1 MNTSKQ
7 LFINKNQLL
16 FMKKVLFIAVLL
28 TIQAAKSQSINQG
41 ISFTGGPTPSSSASF
56 GNITELNGVN
66 QFSFEA
72 WVYITSWNT
81 SNCYI
86 FRKLVDANNRI
97 DLQLGTAPGAATT
110 GQQLFLH
117 VTNTGGGN
125 NYVAYNNLNF
135 ALGQW
140 NHFVV
145 TYDGAQTDR
154 TLRQGLYING
164 TKQTVNTYS
173 AGTAGLPA
181 TTPTTAAVFELGK
194 NFFGRIDEVKLYNI
208 ALMPSQFDTN
218 NTINAYHP
226 LYNNLIS
233 YWKMDKNVTTATT
246 VVDTKNKYPGTLTNA
261 SLTPV
266 TDNSTFKYKIVSG
279 YVRSNFY
286 ESGQVS
292 PEYVRNNNDLI
303 YLAASP
309 YANGDLFFDFPI
321 NDGVLTNV
329 THLSSHDTRNGVMD
343 FSGAGASMNCGGDLL
358 NKVDAGIGVFSF
370 ASWVYI
376 DNWVAGSSIFRKY
389 QDANN
394 NIDLQL
400 GVQANDQL
408 VFRLSNGADNYVT
421 ADNSGISAT
430 GWHHVAVT
438 YSGTAGANNQVKL
451 YVDGVLK
458 PISYKNGDGLLPTTG
473 PFIRSNF
480 ELGVN
485 FDGKLD
491 ETVLS
496 QLSLSSGEIT
506 TIKNNPIVVDSWNE
520 TKFNAYWKY
529 DDASKPGKDS
539 RTWLGVLDGLKQ
551 NLTGYTGAKI
561 RIGISGGAFKTMMT
575 SIPARTN
582 FANNVNTILTT
593 YGLDGVDLDFEWCT
607 TTQEWSDYSE
617 VILALNSVLPSTS
630 VFSVTLH
637 PIYYGISPAAIAA
650 LDYVSIQSYGPSPI
664 RFPYAEFVANV
675 STMTTYGF
683 PAQKLIMGLPFYGV
697 ATTDTTKAPTSYKT
711 IVTSNPTL
719 DPTVDA
725 IPVSGTDYTF
735 NGQQTIINK
744 TKYVNDNSLAG
755 MMYWDSGT
763 DVDYANQLSLLR
775 ALNTVMNANIQEVPG
790 GTLSVGDVETDEY
803 RNNLKSRLT
812 VYPNPAKN
820 NFTVKLTV
828 DQKGSVKIFSLTGQ
842 ELFNKSL
849 SSDQK
854 LDINVNSFAP
864 GVYIVT
870 YVDEEGGEKSTKL
883 VIQ

>member
-1 MNTSKQ
+1 MNKL
-7 LFINKNQLL
+7 LFITFL
-16 FMKKVLFIAVLL
+16 IASLS
-28 TIQAAKSQSINQG
+28 ANSQSINQG
-41 ISFTGGPTPSSSASF
+41 ISFTGPTPSSSASF
-56 GNITELNGVN
+56 GNITELNGTN
-66 QFSFEA
+66 QFTFEA
-72 WVYITSWNT
+72 WVYISTWNT

-86 FRKLVDANNRI
+86 FRKLVDTNNRI
-97 DLQLGTAPGAATT
+97 DLQLGTASGAPTT
-110 GQQLFLH
+110 GQQMFIH
-117 VTNTGGGN
+117 ITNAGGGN
-125 NYVAYNNLNF
+125 NYVQYNNLSI

-140 NHFVV
+140 NHIVV
-145 TYDGAQTDR
+145 TYDGTQTDR

-173 AGTAGLPA
+173 AGTAGLPS

-194 NFFGRIDEVKLYNI
+194 NFTGLIDEVKLYNI
-208 ALMPSQFDTN
+208 ALTPSQFDSK

-226 LYNNLIS
+226 LYPNLIS

-261 SLTPV
+261 SLAPI
-266 TDNSTFKYKIVSG
+266 TDNTIFKYKIVSG

-303 YLAASP
+303 YLTASP
-309 YANGDLFFDFPI
+309 YANGDLFFDYP
-321 NDGVLTNV
+321 NNEAVLTNAA
-329 THLSSHDTRNGVMD
+329 HLPSHDSRNGVMD

-400 GVQANDQL
+400 GVQTNDQL

-421 ADNSGISAT
+421 ADNSGISTA

-451 YVDGVLK
+451 YVDGLLK
-458 PISYKNGDGLLPTTG
+458 PITYKNGNGLLPTTG

-485 FDGKLD
+485 FDGKMD
-491 ETVLS
+491 ETVLN
-496 QLSLSSGEIT
+496 QLSLSVGEIN

-529 DDASKPGKDS
+529 DDVSKPGKNS
-539 RTWLGVLDGLKQ
+539 RAWIGVLDGLKQ
-551 NLTGYTGAKI
+551 TLTGYTGAKI
-561 RIGISGGAFKTMMT
+561 RIGISGGAFKTMMISGT
-575 SIPARTN
+575 ARTN
-582 FANNVNTILTT
+582 FANNVNTILST

-617 VILALNSVLPSTS
+617 VILALNTVLPSTS
-630 VFSVTLH
+630 VFSATLH
-637 PIYYGISPAAIAA
+637 PLYYTISPSAIAA
-650 LDYVSIQSYGPSPI
+650 LDYVSIQSYGPSPE
-664 RFPYAEFVANV
+664 RFPYNEFVANV
-675 STMTTYGF
+675 ATMTAYGF
-683 PAQKLIMGLPFYGV
+683 PAQKLIMGMPFYGV
-697 ATTDTTKAPTSYKT
+697 TTDGSKVTTSYKN
-711 IVTSNPTL
+711 IVTNNPTL
-719 DPTVDA
+719 DPALDVITL
-725 IPVSGTDYTF
+725 SGTSYTF

-755 MMYWDSGT
+755 VMYWDTGT
-763 DVDYANQLSLLR
+763 DVDYTNQLSLLR
-775 ALNTVMNANIQEVPG
+775 ALNTVMNANVQEIPG
-790 GTLSVGDVETDEY
+790 GSLGIDDFETSEKAND
-803 RNNLKSRLT
+803 LKSRLR

-820 NFTVKLTV
+820 NFTINLIEN
-828 DQKGSVKIFSLTGQ
+828 QKGQVKIFNLTGEQ
-842 ELFNKSL
+842 IFKQSL
-849 SSDQK
+849 DIEQK
-854 LDINVNSFAP
+854 LNINVNKFAP
-864 GVYIVT
+864 GVYIVK
-870 YVDEEGGEKSTKL
+870 YIDEEGGEKSTKL